1 MKYVNR
7 RNNLLQKSHKD
18 NHKDLFMN
26 NNRTVKFLKSLNV
39 LSETFNSFHFF
50 LYPLGLSNPYLT

>member
-50 LYPLGLSNPYLT
+50 YILWGFLIPI